1 VANQGR
7 VSGAWVPLPLPPGA
21 TSPLDRIL
29 RARASGSSCRP
40 ELWCRLPVLPI
51 RSRLDLPNA
60 ATAWISPCVLGVVHL
75 QSTGY
80 ARHPKKVHAFIC
92 HFYNFTKRIATRE
105 KFSLRFYP
113 FARCGRPDQR
123 ATLEAAREMT
133 VCPCPIL
140 LFPTRGPTQ
149 TTIVIPLSKNP
160 SWAGGRRRRG

>member
-7 VSGAWVPLPLPPGA
+7 VSGAWVPSPCHPEQQAHSIGFCELGPRAPPTAQSSGA
-21 TSPLDRIL
+21 ACL
-29 RARASGSSCRP
+29 
-40 ELWCRLPVLPI
+40 VLPI

-60 ATAWISPCVLGVVHL
+60 ATAWISPCVLGAVHP
-75 QSTGY
+75 QSTGS
-80 ARHPKKVHAFIC
+80 ARHPKKGRAFIC

-160 SWAGGRRRRG
+160 SWAGGRWRRG